1 MLKIGLLF
9 METKPS
15 FLNSPSRFKTAS
27 LPEFIL
33 NVLLNKATEK
43 PFSGYYNDFE
53 GKGTYLCRLCGLA
66 LFRATTKFHSG
77 CGWPSFDESIEGS
90 VSRLPDKDGS
100 RTEIVCSRCHA
111 HLGHV
116 FTGENFTSNNT
127 RHCVNS
133 LSLDFVPD
141 IEVQDT
147 QEAILAAG
155 CFWGVEYYFKKLPGV
170 LKVESGYTGGE
181 KSEPT
186 YREIC
191 MGNTDHVEAVRVV
204 FDANKLT
211 YEQVIK
217 FFFEIHDPT
226 QQNGQGPDIGSQYL
240 SKIFYYDAIQKQIA
254 SELSKKLSQAG
265 YSIATTLE
273 PVNVFWPAEAY
284 HQDYYAKIAKMP
296 YCHRYVRRFE

>member
-1 MLKIGLLF
+1 